1 MTCVY
6 KIPAL
11 SLLHC
16 SFSPFQII
24 LGNVSSVEECEK
36 WFRCTYLYHRMRSR
50 AIQLGTD
57 LNLDEEAK
65 VLVSK
70 ALQVL
75 EKAGM
80 MLYLRAGNFKYTG
93 ENL

>member
-1 MTCVY
+1 MFTKC
-6 KIPAL
+6 
-11 SLLHC
+11 LHLVC
-16 SFSPFQII
+16 YIVFFHFQII

-50 AIQLGTD
+50 AIQLGAD
-57 LNLDEEAK
+57 VNFDEEAK

-80 MLYLRAGNFKYTG
+80 MLFLRAGNFKHTG

>member
-1 MTCVY
+1 
-6 KIPAL
+6 
-11 SLLHC
+11 
-16 SFSPFQII
+16 
-24 LGNVSSVEECEK
+24 
-36 WFRCTYLYHRMRSR
+36 MRSR

-57 LNLDEEAK
+57 LNFDEEVK

-80 MLYLRAGNFKYTG
+80 MLFLRAGNFKFTG

>member
-1 MTCVY
+1 
-6 KIPAL
+6 
-11 SLLHC
+11 
-16 SFSPFQII
+16 
-24 LGNVSSVEECEK
+24 
-36 WFRCTYLYHRMRSR
+36 MRSR

-57 LNLDEEAK
+57 LNLDEEAN

-80 MLYLRAGNFKYTG
+80 ILFLRAGNLKYTG

>member
-1 MTCVY
+1 
-6 KIPAL
+6 
-11 SLLHC
+11 
-16 SFSPFQII
+16 
-24 LGNVSSVEECEK
+24 
-36 WFRCTYLYHRMRSR
+36 MRSR
-50 AIQLGTD
+50 AIHLGTD
-57 LNLDEEAK
+57 LNFDEEAK

-80 MLYLRAGNFKYTG
+80 MLFLRAGNFKYTG

>member
-1 MTCVY
+1 MFTKY
-6 KIPAL
+6 
-11 SLLHC
+11 LHLVC
-16 SFSPFQII
+16 YIVFVPFQII
-24 LGNVSSVEECEK
+24 VGNVSSVEECEK

-57 LNLDEEAK
+57 LNFDEEVK

-75 EKAGM
+75 EKADM
-80 MLYLRAGNFKYTG
+80 MLFLREGNFKFTG

>member
-1 MTCVY
+1 VFTKY
-6 KIPAL
+6 LHL

-16 SFSPFQII
+16 FFPPFQII
-24 LGNVSSVEECEK
+24 LGNVLSVEECEK

-50 AIQLGTD
+50 AIHLGTD
-57 LNLDEEAK
+57 LNFDEEAK

-80 MLYLRAGNFKYTG
+80 MLFLRAGNFKYTG

>member
-1 MTCVY
+1 MFTKY
-6 KIPAL
+6 
-11 SLLHC
+11 LHLVC
-16 SFSPFQII
+16 YIVLFPPFQII
-24 LGNVSSVEECEK
+24 LANVSSVEECEK
-36 WFRCTYLYHRMRSR
+36 WFKCTYLYHRMRSR

-75 EKAGM
+75 CKAGM
-80 MLYLRAGNFKYTG
+80 MCYLCAGNFKYTG

>member
-1 MTCVY
+1 MS
-6 KIPAL
+6 AL
-11 SLLHC
+11 GLLHC
-16 SFSPFQII
+16 IFPFQII
-24 LGNVSSVEECEK
+24 LGNVSSVEESEK

-50 AIQLGTD
+50 AIQLGAD
-57 LNLDEEAK
+57 VNFDEEAE

-80 MLYLRAGNFKYTG
+80 MLFLRAGNLKHTG

>member
-1 MTCVY
+1 MFTKC
-6 KIPAL
+6 
-11 SLLHC
+11 LHLVT
-16 SFSPFQII
+16 FFPPFQII
-24 LGNVSSVEECEK
+24 LSNVSSVEECEK

-57 LNLDEEAK
+57 LNVDEEAK
-65 VLVSK
+65 VLVLQ

-80 MLYLRAGNFKYTG
+80 MLFLRAGNFKCTG

>member
-1 MTCVY
+1 VFTKY
-6 KIPAL
+6 
-11 SLLHC
+11 LHLVC
-16 SFSPFQII
+16 YIVFFPFQII

-36 WFRCTYLYHRMRSR
+36 WFRCSYLCHRMRSR
-50 AIQLGTD
+50 AVQLGTD
-57 LNLDEEAK
+57 LNLVEEAK

-80 MLYLRAGNFKYTG
+80 MLYLRAGNVKWTG
-93 ENL
+93 KNL

>member
-1 MTCVY
+1 MFTKY
-6 KIPAL
+6 
-11 SLLHC
+11 LHLVC
-16 SFSPFQII
+16 YIVFVPFQII

-50 AIQLGTD
+50 AVRLGTD
-57 LNLDEEAK
+57 LNLDVEVK
-65 VLVSK
+65 VLVSV

-80 MLYLRAGNFKYTG
+80 MLFLCAENFKYTG

>member
-1 MTCVY
+1 MCLQNICTYSVF
-6 KIPAL
+6 PL
-11 SLLHC
+11 
-16 SFSPFQII
+16 FQVI

-57 LNLDEEAK
+57 LNLDEEAN

-80 MLYLRAGNFKYTG
+80 ILFLRAGNLKYTG